1 MYCPKCFN
9 NSLRIC
15 SKGVINI
22 AINGKQM
29 DAGRFLFNLE
39 TDDKAKQFKPALK
52 SKVQEFF
59 KWYSNFQNKEPVNIV
74 AIDTSDMVCEEGC
87 VITAKSKFSII
98 DVLLTKSE
106 LLELLDQE
114 ANRWGIEI
122 QIAEE

>member
-29 DAGRFLFNLE
+29 DAGRFLFNFE
-39 TDDKAKQFKPALK
+39 TQEKSNQFKPALK
-52 SKVQEFF
+52 AKVEEFF
-59 KWYSNFQNKEPVNIV
+59 KWYSNFQNKEPVNFV

-87 VITAKSKFSII
+87 VISANSKFSII
-98 DVLLTKSE
+98 DILLTKDE
-106 LLELLDQE
+106 LRQVLDQE
-114 ANRWGIEI
+114 AKRWGIEI
-122 QIAEE
+122 KLEE

>member
-9 NSLRIC
+9 NTLRIC

-39 TDDKAKQFKPALK
+39 NEEKSKQFKPALK
-52 SKVQEFF
+52 IKVQEFF
-59 KWYSNFQNKEPVNIV
+59 KWYSSFQNKEPINLV
-74 AIDTSDMVCEEGC
+74 AIDTSDMMCEHGC

-98 DVLLTKSE
+98 DILLSKNE

-122 QIAEE
+122 KIADE